1 MRKWRSIGLS
11 SRPTASRWHRREP
24 EARTSVREGEREGGR
39 GVLVLERMV
48 TVEER
53 KGCEKMEEGREGGK
67 EDYVPVG
74 ETDSRPRP

>member
-1 MRKWRSIGLS
+1 
-11 SRPTASRWHRREP
+11 
-24 EARTSVREGEREGGR
+24 
-39 GVLVLERMV
+39 MV